1 MKRTIS
7 TFSMMLAIVAAIAV
21 SRGTA
26 GAASTD
32 LSPATQSIAAAGKAI
47 GDKPKEYA
55 GYNLLARALV
65 RRAQETSDVSFYK
78 QAEDAVGKSLELSP
92 NNFDTQKIQVSIL
105 LGEHEYPAAL
115 EAAKSLN
122 KRVPDDVE
130 VYGLLTDANVELG
143 NYKDAE
149 DAAQWMLN
157 LRRGNR
163 PALKRAAHL
172 RELFGDTEGAYELM
186 DLAFQSTPPTDTGE
200 RADILTQMGH
210 FQSASGSNDA
220 AEKLLQQA
228 LTDWPGYPA
237 ALERLAEVR
246 ISQERYG
253 EAVVL
258 LRQRYE
264 AVPRAGNLYDLAEA
278 LQLAGH
284 NVEAKEAFA
293 DFESKALLESSG
305 KDNSNPKLVYYY
317 VDQAQQPAQ
326 ALKAARWEYGW
337 RHDSYT
343 LDAYAWAL
351 AANGEYEAANE
362 QMQKALQ
369 VGIKDPKILSHAE
382 FISGHL
388 NQARVAMFHR

>member
-1 MKRTIS
+1 MKKTIS
-7 TFSMMLAIVAAIAV
+7 ILCAIFAV
-21 SRGTA
+21 IGVWPGTA
-26 GAASTD
+26 GAASAD
-32 LSPATQSIAAAGKAI
+32 L
-47 GDKPKEYA
+47 
-55 GYNLLARALV
+55 NLLARALV
-65 RRAQETSDVSFYK
+65 RRAQETSDVGFYR
-78 QAEDAVGKSLELSP
+78 QAEDAVRKSLELSP
-92 NNFDTQKIQVSIL
+92 NNFDTQKIRVSIL

-115 EAAKSLN
+115 EAAKALN

-149 DAAQWMLN
+149 DSAQWMLN

-186 DLAFQSTPPTDTGE
+186 DLAFQSTPPTDAGE

-210 FQSASGSNDA
+210 FRSASGSYDA
-220 AEKLLQQA
+220 AEKLIEQA
-228 LTDWPGYPA
+228 LSDRPGYPA
-237 ALERLAEVR
+237 ALESLAQLR
-246 ISQERYG
+246 ISQKHYD

-258 LRQRYE
+258 LRQRYQ
-264 AVPRAGNLYDLAEA
+264 AVPRAGYLYDLADA

-284 NVEAKEAFA
+284 DVEAKQAFA
-293 DFESKALLESSG
+293 DFESKALLESNG
-305 KDNSNPKLVYYY
+305 KDNSNRKLVYYY
-317 VDQAQQPAQ
+317 ADHAQQPAK
-326 ALKAARWEYGW
+326 ALEAARWEYAW

-351 AANGEYEAANE
+351 AANGQYEAANE

-382 FISGHL
+382 FIARHL
-388 NQARVAMFHR
+388 NQAKAGA

>member
-1 MKRTIS
+1 
-7 TFSMMLAIVAAIAV
+7 MMCAIFAVA
-21 SRGTA
+21 A

-32 LSPATQSIAAAGKAI
+32 LSPA
-47 GDKPKEYA
+47 
-55 GYNLLARALV
+55 GYNLIARALV
-65 RRAQETSDVSFYK
+65 RRALETSDVSFYK
-78 QAEDAVGKSLELSP
+78 QAEDAVGKSFELSP

-149 DAAQWMLN
+149 DSAQWMLN

-200 RADILTQMGH
+200 RADIVTQMGH
-210 FQSASGSNDA
+210 FQSASGNNDA

-228 LTDWPGYPA
+228 LTDRPGYPA
-237 ALERLAEVR
+237 ALKSLAEVR
-246 ISQERYG
+246 ISQKRY
-253 EAVVL
+253 EDAVAL
-258 LRQRYE
+258 LQQRYQ
-264 AVPRAGNLYDLAEA
+264 AVPRAGNLYDLVEA
-278 LQLAGH
+278 LQLAGRDA
-284 NVEAKEAFA
+284 EAKQAFA

-305 KDNSNPKLVYYY
+305 KDNSNRELVYYY
-317 VDQAQQPAQ
+317 ADQAHQPAK
-326 ALKAARWEYGW
+326 ALEAAQWEYAW

-351 AANGEYEAANE
+351 VANGQYEAANE

-382 FISGHL
+382 FISRHL
-388 NQARVAMFHR
+388 NQARVAK